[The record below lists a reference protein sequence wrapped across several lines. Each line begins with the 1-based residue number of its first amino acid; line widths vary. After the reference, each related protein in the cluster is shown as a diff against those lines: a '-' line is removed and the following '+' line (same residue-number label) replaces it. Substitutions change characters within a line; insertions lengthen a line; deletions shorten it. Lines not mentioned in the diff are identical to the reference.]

1 MLNYFNTALLMLQ
14 IVLKKQDEA
23 IKFGQLQVNDQGFY
37 LDYLSETIKINPEDF
52 NKLIKSLTK
61 LTSSAKT
68 IKTLEVDK
76 QKANELLI
84 NQPHLLELINESNE
98 ELVNLAIVDE
108 EYYYLPI
115 KGLLD
120 NTKLVKAFNF
130 QSVGGA
136 YFKGDKDNVVM
147 VRLNGFGFEND
158 KVMQDYLAVIEEQRQ
173 RDHRRI
179 NKILELFTFNP
190 LAGPGMPIWLPN
202 GQIVRQLIGDYV
214 HSVQKKFGFSFVN
227 TPVLGSVDLYK
238 KSGHYAHYSKDMFP
252 EMKLLDGD
260 SMMLRPMTCP
270 HHCLVY
276 LNKPRQYDEL
286 PMRLSEDA
294 LLHRYEASGGL
305 TGLERVRAMMLLDN
319 HIFCRLDQ
327 IKSEIL
333 NSYNVIKEVINTF
346 NLKFHRIDLSL
357 HDPNDKE
364 GFIDNPEMW
373 KRSEKQ
379 LEDALIDLDLKYTKQ
394 VGEAAFY
401 GPKIDFQVKTALNK
415 IITVSTIQL
424 DFSLPSPEKFD
435 IKYKNKNNEY
445 EQGVI
450 IHLGIIGT
458 YERFVATLLEQ
469 TKGALDLWLAP
480 KQATIIPV
488 NNSVHLEGCNKL
500 AKILEGYDLR
510 ISVDSRDERLNKK
523 IRDAQIN
530 KIPVQII
537 VGDNEL
543 KDLNQITYRLYGQ
556 EDSNQLGIDKFI
568 DLFKK
573 PY

>member
-14 IVLKKQDEA
+14 VVLKKQDEA
-23 IKFGQLQVNDQGFY
+23 IKFGNIQVNDQGFY
-37 LDYLSETIKINPEDF
+37 LDYLSQTIKINPEDF

-61 LTSSAKT
+61 LTSSAKP
-68 IKTLEVDK
+68 IKEHKVDK
-76 QKANELLI
+76 QQAIKLLI
-84 NQPHLLELINESNE
+84 NQPYSVELINECE
-98 ELVNLAIVDE
+98 EDLVCLAQIDDD
-108 EYYYLPI
+108 YYYVANCGVLE
-115 KGLLD
+115 
-120 NTKLVKAFNF
+120 NTKQLKAFNF

-136 YFKGDKDNVVM
+136 YFKGDKNNVVM
-147 VRLNGFGFEND
+147 VRLNGFGFDND
-158 KVMQDYLAVIEEQRQ
+158 KTMADYLAVIEEQKQ

-190 LAGPGMPIWLPN
+190 LAGAGMPIWLPN

-214 HSVQKKFGFSFVN
+214 HSVQTKYGFTFVN

-238 KSGHYAHYSKDMFP
+238 KSGHYAHYAKDMFT
-252 EMKLLDGD
+252 EIKLLDGD

-276 LNKPRQYDEL
+276 LNKTRNYDDL

-333 NSYNVIKEVINTF
+333 NAYKVINEVISTF

-357 HDPNDKE
+357 HDPADKE
-364 GFIDNPEMW
+364 SFIDNKEMW
-373 KRSEKQ
+373 SRSEKQ
-379 LEDALIDLDLKYTKQ
+379 LEDALIDLGLTYTKQ

-435 IKYKNKNNEY
+435 IKYKNKNNEF

-480 KQATIIPV
+480 KQITIIPI
-488 NNSVHLEGCNKL
+488 NNNVHLQACKQL
-500 AKILEGYDLR
+500 ANIFEQHNLR
-510 ISVDSRDERLNKK
+510 VSVDQRDERMNKK
-523 IRDAQIN
+523 IREAQIN
-530 KIPVQII
+530 KVPVQVI
-537 VGDNEL
+537 VGDNEAN
-543 KDLNQITYRLYGQ
+543 DLNQITYRLYGQ
-556 EDSNQLGIDKFI
+556 SESNQLELSKFI
-568 DLFKK
+568 ELFKK

>member
-1 MLNYFNTALLMLQ
+1 MLNYFNTALLMVQ
-14 IVLKKQDEA
+14 MILKKQDPS
-23 IKFGQLQVNDQGFY
+23 IKFGQMSVNDQGFY
-37 LDYLSETIKINPEDF
+37 LDYLSQTLNINPEDF
-52 NKLIKSLTK
+52 NKLIKSLAK
-61 LTSSAKT
+61 LCSSAQPISLKT
-68 IKTLEVDK
+68 VDLK
-76 QKANELLI
+76 IANQLLSD
-84 NQPHLLELINESNE
+84 QPYLLELINEAKE
-98 ELVNLAIVDE
+98 KTVNLATVDNHH
-108 EYYYLPI
+108 YYLPMAQ
-115 KGLLD
+115 LVD

-136 YFKGDKDNVVM
+136 YFKGDKDNLVM

-158 KVMQDYLAVIEEQRQ
+158 KVMQDYLEIIEEQKQ

-179 NKILELFTFNP
+179 NKILELFTFNQ

-214 HSVQKKFGFSFVN
+214 HSVQKKFGFMAVN
-227 TPVLGSVDLYK
+227 TPILGNVDLYK
-238 KSGHYAHYSKDMFP
+238 KSGHYNHYAKDMFP
-252 EMKLLDGD
+252 ELALLDGD
-260 SMMLRPMTCP
+260 KMMLRPMTCP

-276 LNKPRQYDEL
+276 LNKPRNYYDL

-305 TGLERVRAMMLLDN
+305 TGLERVRAMTLLDN

-327 IKSEIL
+327 IKTEIL
-333 NSYNVIKEVINTF
+333 NAYQVIKEVIGTF

-357 HDPNDKE
+357 HDPNDKQS
-364 GFIDNPEMW
+364 FIDNEQMW
-373 KRSEKQ
+373 ARSENQ
-379 LEDALIDLDLKYTKQ
+379 LEDALKDLGLEYTKQ

-424 DFSLPSPEKFD
+424 DFSLPSEEKFD
-435 IKYKNKNNEY
+435 IKYKTKDNTY

-480 KQATIIPV
+480 KQAVIIPV
-488 NNSVHLEGCNKL
+488 NNSVHLEGCNQLLEKLL
-500 AKILEGYDLR
+500 AKDLR
-510 ISVDSRDERLNKK
+510 VTVDSRDERLNKK
-523 IRDAQIN
+523 IRHHQVN

-543 KDLNQITYRLYGQ
+543 KNPDLITYRLYGQ
-556 EDSNQLGIDKFI
+556 EDSNQLELTKFI
-568 DLFKK
+568 ELFKK
-573 PY
+573 P

>member
-1 MLNYFNTALLMLQ
+1 MLNYFNTALLMVQ
-14 IVLKKQDEA
+14 MILKKQDPQ
-23 IKFGQLQVNDQGFY
+23 IQFGQMSVNDQGFFI
-37 LDYLSETIKINPEDF
+37 DYLSQAININPEDF
-52 NKLIKSLTK
+52 NKLVKSLTK
-61 LTSSAKT
+61 LSSSAKLISVST
-68 IKTLEVDK
+68 FDLK
-76 QKANELLI
+76 KANELLKD
-84 NQPHLLELINESNE
+84 QPYLLELINEANSTT
-98 ELVNLAIVDE
+98 VNLAVVDDQ
-108 EYYYLPI
+108 YYYLPS
-115 KGLLD
+115 GELMD

-147 VRLNGFGFEND
+147 VRLNGFGFDNNQN
-158 KVMQDYLAVIEEQRQ
+158 MQDYLAIIEEQKQ

-179 NKILELFTFNP
+179 NKILELFSFNP
-190 LAGPGMPIWLPN
+190 LSGAGMPMWLPN

-214 HSVQKKFGFSFVN
+214 HSVQKKFGFMAVN

-238 KSGHYAHYSKDMFP
+238 KSGHYSHYSKDMFP
-252 EMKLLDGD
+252 EITLLDGD
-260 SMMLRPMTCP
+260 KMMLRPMTCP

-276 LNKPRQYDEL
+276 LNKPRNYYDL

-327 IKSEIL
+327 IKNEIL
-333 NSYNVIKEVINTF
+333 NSYQVIKEVISTF

-357 HDPNDKE
+357 HDPNDKQ
-364 GFIDNPEMW
+364 GFIDNQEMW
-373 KRSEKQ
+373 ARSEKQ
-379 LEDALIDLDLKYTKQ
+379 LEDALKDLGLEYTKQ

-424 DFSLPSPEKFD
+424 DFSLPSEEKFD
-435 IKYKNKNNEY
+435 IKYKTKDNTY

-480 KQATIIPV
+480 KQAVIIPI
-488 NNSVHLEGCNKL
+488 NNSVHLDGCNELLKKL
-500 AKILEGYDLR
+500 LAADLR
-510 ISVDSRDERLNKK
+510 VSVDDRNERLNKK
-523 IRDAQIN
+523 IRDNQVN

-543 KDLNQITYRLYGQ
+543 NNPNTITYRLYGQ
-556 EDSNQLGIDKFI
+556 EDSHQLELTKFI
-568 DLFKK
+568 ELFKK